1 MSSVVQK
8 FTYQI
13 GAKMINRHAQG
24 FCSEDISLIENY
36 QEALADP
43 NETWDCHHRLE
54 IVLDGT
60 GIHVTSKRE
69 LIERGLYYN
78 RPASELVFMREKDHH
93 KMHSINFAGV
103 RNPMSGKNHSQESRE
118 KISRTRLE
126 RIAQGLIK
134 PRRGFRQ
141 SEETCDKISQKAK
154 ERLSDRTK
162 HPLFRKDI
170 WDDEAKIVEEMK
182 RGVTLKELAERYKS
196 SVKPFSDMKRKH
208 LDEIQKAKTSAA

>member
-1 MSSVVQK
+1 
-8 FTYQI
+8 
-13 GAKMINRHAQG
+13 MINRHAQG
-24 FCSEDISLIENY
+24 FCSEDMSLIENY
-36 QEALADP
+36 QEALADQ

-69 LIERGLYYN
+69 LIEKGLYYN
-78 RPASELVFMREKDHH
+78 RPASELIFMREKDHM
-93 KMHSINFAGV
+93 KMHGIMNCAGDG
-103 RNPMSGKNHSQESRE
+103 NPMYGMRHSQESRE

-141 SEETCDKISQKAK
+141 SEETCEKISQKAK
-154 ERLSDRTK
+154 ERYVDRTK

-182 RGVTLKELAERYKS
+182 RGVTLRELAERYKS
-196 SVKPFSDMKRKH
+196 SVKPFSDMKRMH

>member
-1 MSSVVQK
+1 
-8 FTYQI
+8 
-13 GAKMINRHAQG
+13 MINRHAQG

-93 KMHSINFAGV
+93 KMHSINFVGV
-103 RNPMSGKNHSQESRE
+103 RNPMAGKNHSQESRE

-141 SEETCDKISQKAK
+141 SEETCEKISQKAK
-154 ERLSDRTK
+154 ERYADRTK

-182 RGVTLKELAERYKS
+182 KGVTLKELAERYRS
-196 SVKPFSDMKRKH
+196 SVKPFKDMKRKH